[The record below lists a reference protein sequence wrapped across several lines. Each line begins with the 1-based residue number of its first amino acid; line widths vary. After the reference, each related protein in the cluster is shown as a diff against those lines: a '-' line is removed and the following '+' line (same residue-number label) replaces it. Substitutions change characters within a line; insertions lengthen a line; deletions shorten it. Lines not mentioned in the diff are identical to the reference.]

1 MIKKWGFL
9 ASENFGPKCENR
21 DQNPVLKKKMG
32 QKIRTI
38 ECAFSRTFSA
48 KNPQLRSP
56 LSPLSFKKK
65 KKKKKKKKSKKK
77 NGHFWPFLR
86 NSRI

>member
-9 ASENFGPKCENR
+9 ASENFGSKCENR

-48 KNPQLRSP
+48 KKA
-56 LSPLSFKKK
+56 KKK
-65 KKKKKKKKSKKK
+65 EKKVPKK